1 MISKLKSLRSSI
13 ARFFLFF
20 PVLLL
25 ISVFTNPVLSQ
36 SVTAPSFT
44 YRVADTTIYN
54 LISLSGTTITV
65 SGLDPVKVI
74 VSATSGTLKITTT
87 AGLTAPTGYTSGQWT
102 GTNDIGFEGTLINVN
117 NALATLE
124 YLGSGTITV
133 SPTSSSVLYY
143 PGTGNYYEFINT
155 NSSWTAAQINANS
168 RTLGSS
174 SGYLATVTSAAEF
187 TYIKSKAGLGSEI
200 WIGGSDNL
208 VEGEWR
214 WKGGPE
220 TGQQFW
226 QGKGTGATPPGAAV
240 GGMYTSW
247 NGTGEPNDSS
257 SNEDCLAILTS
268 GLWNDYPCTK
278 SDLKYMIEYDGSG
291 VANSKSFAVGAF
303 LSPDDAFA
311 QMQSTAETGQS
322 DAIVEAF
329 TEQILS
335 SNFTMKEKIDFHAQ
349 TVKSNLVM
357 PDTKSFIDY
366 DFDVSEISN
375 EMIGTGKYHQT
386 DVVSSQSRRRLML
399 DTKFILSK
407 NDSHSTDISALVLY
421 DLNIAEKTSPQ
432 YRVGFKRSRR
442 KGTYPLAFSTQSNS
456 YQFGMSLSH
465 KFSHKLYGGVYADFF
480 YRKMDSKY
488 PTNDT
493 TLTGKIET
501 YNVTSGAQLKG
512 QMPLSASWELRPS
525 LALAYSDETLIR
537 KKFISAAELASS
549 IVIVNLSLPS
559 SSRISAQ
566 PELFFESPITSNHTQ
581 KFMSFDPS
589 FVCERLKTKSTSNT
603 CNTGMFLEAGFKNSQ
618 KGVTNKFY
626 FNYENL
632 NNGPRQ
638 GYGLQMKFIF

>member
-1 MISKLKSLRSSI
+1 MISS
-13 ARFFLFF
+13 
-20 PVLLL
+20 
-25 ISVFTNPVLSQ
+25 
-36 SVTAPSFT
+36 
-44 YRVADTTIYN
+44 
-54 LISLSGTTITV
+54 SGTTITV

-87 AGLTAPTGYTSGQWT
+87 TGLTAPTGYTSGQWS
-102 GTNDIGFEGTLINVN
+102 GTNDIGFEGSLVNVN
-117 NALATLE
+117 SALATLQ

-155 NSSWTAAQINANS
+155 NSSWTNAQTNANS
-168 RTLGSS
+168 RTLGTS

-187 TYIKSKAGLGSEI
+187 TYIKSKAGVGSEI
-200 WIGGSDNL
+200 WIGGSDSA
-208 VEGEWR
+208 VENKWV
-214 WKGGPE
+214 WMGGPE
-220 TGQQFW
+220 NGQQFW
-226 QGKGTGATPPGAAV
+226 QGRGSASGGAAV

-247 NGTGEPNDSS
+247 NGTAEPNDSS

-291 VANSKSFAVGAF
+291 VANSKSFSVAAF
-303 LSPDDAFA
+303 LGPDDAFA
-311 QMQSTAETGQS
+311 QMQSAAEKGQS

-329 TEQILS
+329 TEQILN
-335 SNFTMKEKIDFHAQ
+335 SNFTMQEKIDFHAH

-357 PDTKSFIDY
+357 PDTKNFIDY
-366 DFDVSEISN
+366 DFDVSESST

-386 DVVSSQSRRRLML
+386 DLVSSQFRRRLML
-399 DTKFILSK
+399 DTKYILSK
-407 NDSHSTDISALVLY
+407 NDSHTTDISALVLY
-421 DLNIAEKTSPQ
+421 DLSIAEKTSPQ

-456 YQFGMSLSH
+456 YQLGMSLSH

-488 PTNDT
+488 PTTDT

-512 QMPLSASWELRPS
+512 QIPLSESWELRPS
-525 LALAYSDETLIR
+525 LALAYSNETLIK

-549 IVIVNLSLPS
+549 IVVVNLSLPS
-559 SSRISAQ
+559 SSRISAR
-566 PELFFESPITSNHTQ
+566 PELFFEGPITSNHNQ
-581 KFMSFDPS
+581 KFMSFYPS

-603 CNTGMFLEAGFKNSQ
+603 CNTGMFWEAGFKNSQ
-618 KGVTNKFY
+618 KDVTSKFY

-638 GYGLQMKFIF
+638 EFGLQMKFIF